1 MKFNKKKR
9 LIINLIGF
17 FYLLFGVSAIVNT
30 IYQNNSAP
38 LLWFCYVGMILLGIG
53 ALRKDSLLVAS
64 QLNILAIPL
73 IVWTIDLIYG
83 LIMGQTLFG
92 VVDYFFLPGPLL
104 GKIISLQHLFTIPL
118 GIYLLF
124 LVKLKRK
131 DAWKLSFVTLIIL
144 FLITRIFTLE
154 IDNINCVYQSCINY
168 SIGNGIYPFIWFAV
182 SFLGVFIT
190 NKIIIKFL
198 KKPKKSKISL

>member
-104 GKIISLQHLFTIPL
+104 GKIIGSEEKYCTQ
-118 GIYLLF
+118 
-124 LVKLKRK
+124 
-131 DAWKLSFVTLIIL
+131 
-144 FLITRIFTLE
+144 
-154 IDNINCVYQSCINY
+154 
-168 SIGNGIYPFIWFAV
+168 
-182 SFLGVFIT
+182 
-190 NKIIIKFL
+190 
-198 KKPKKSKISL
+198 

>member
-1 MKFNKKKR
+1 
-9 LIINLIGF
+9 
-17 FYLLFGVSAIVNT
+17 
-30 IYQNNSAP
+30 
-38 LLWFCYVGMILLGIG
+38 
-53 ALRKDSLLVAS
+53 
-64 QLNILAIPL
+64 
-73 IVWTIDLIYG
+73 
-83 LIMGQTLFG
+83 MGQTLFG

>member
-1 MKFNKKKR
+1 MKSLKKKR
-9 LIINLIGF
+9 TIINLIGF
-17 FYLLFGVSAIVNT
+17 FYLLIGISAIVNT
-30 IYQNNSAP
+30 IYQEDLAP

-53 ALRKDSLLVAS
+53 ALRKDSLLVVS

-92 VVDYFFLPGPLL
+92 VVDYFFLPGPLI

-131 DAWKLSFVTLIIL
+131 DAWKLSFATLIIL
-144 FLITRIFTLE
+144 FFITRFFTTE
-154 IDNINCVYQSCINY
+154 FYNINCVYEPCMNFNVVTS
-168 SIGNGIYPFIWFAV
+168 IYPIVWFSV
-182 SFLGVFIT
+182 SFIGVFLT
-190 NKIIIKFL
+190 NFVIVKFL
-198 KKPKKSKISL
+198 TRSKN

>member
-198 KKPKKSKISL
+198 KKSKKSKISL

>member
-144 FLITRIFTLE
+144 FFVTRFFTAE
-154 IDNINCVYQSCINY
+154 FYNINCVYEPCMNFSFGT
-168 SIGNGIYPFIWFAV
+168 SIYPIVWFFV
-182 SFLGVFIT
+182 SFVGVFLT
-190 NKIIIKFL
+190 NSLIVKFL
-198 KKPKKSKISL
+198 TRSKN

>member
-144 FLITRIFTLE
+144 FFITRFFTAE
-154 IDNINCVYQSCINY
+154 FYNINCVYKPCMNFNFGTS
-168 SIGNGIYPFIWFAV
+168 IYPIVWFFV
-182 SFLGVFIT
+182 SFVGVFLT
-190 NKIIIKFL
+190 NSFIVKL
-198 KKPKKSKISL
+198 LTRSKN